1 VVDRLAA
8 PGPLDHRVRKP
19 EDEDVLHR
27 LLAHVMVDPKYPRL
41 VKDLAHNSTELLRA
55 VEVVPDRLLEHD
67 PRVLPEAPRAD
78 SPDDRREGRG
88 RRSAIKQPPTFR
100 AKLGVERY
108 KAPPKPTER
117 VRVVERRGHVR
128 QTLGERLPASPIQA
142 VARELL
148 DPPANAVAEA
158 RVVEAASAR
167 TDDRIALR
175 QQPLVGK
182 VIQRRKQ
189 LPAGQIARRAK
200 HNQRLRRRRDKS
212 HSGHQ
217 PSSTNAA

>member
-27 LLAHVMVDPKYPRL
+27 LLAHVMVDPKYPPL
-41 VKDLAHNSTELLRA
+41 VKDLAHNSTELPRA
-55 VEVVPDRLLEHD
+55 RQVVTDRLLEHD

-78 SPDDRREGRG
+78 SPDDRREGRR

-100 AKLGVERY
+100 AQLGVERY
-108 KAPPKPTER
+108 EAPPKPTER
-117 VRVVERRGHVR
+117 VRVVERRGHIR
-128 QTLGERLPASPIQA
+128 EALGERLPASLTQP

-148 DPPANAVAEA
+148 DPGPGAFAEVSVAELP
-158 RVVEAASAR
+158 SAR

-189 LPAGQIARRAK
+189 LPAGQITRRAK